1 MIECDV
7 AVIICSR
14 GREDLL
20 TRLLLDLYRGFTPAL
35 DISNVTCCIFV
46 YAQGY
51 SPDCIARLERQFADA
66 LKAHTLVISVASQQ
80 HTRIGDVVHTAIQLV
95 HESAFYKMAMLM
107 DDDSL
112 YTPHPIV
119 DENVRNAVCE
129 FIDRG
134 HRAYSIKL
142 GQSYELAF
150 RPFVDIAGP
159 IMPFKEKMLWVSHA
173 VLEEVL
179 TVPRFNELSIGED
192 AVIAAV
198 AWLADPNRCF
208 AVDGI
213 ATFLHLGFEQSAE
226 FGAVEIK
233 GGYAALMNYEG
244 FQPAAVHGKYDE
256 ALRTGVTP
264 HHILPDVFVS
274 EDHPHYIFNGI
285 RDEMIVE
292 LMRSRSRL
300 DDAYKEDKS

>member
-20 TRLLLDLYRGFTPAL
+20 TRLLLDLHRGFTPAL
-35 DISNVTCCIFV
+35 EVGNVTCCIFV

-51 SPDCIARLERQFADA
+51 SPDYIARLESQFADA
-66 LKAHTLVISVASQQ
+66 LVAQTLIISVACQQ

-95 HESAFYKMAMLM
+95 HERACYKMAMLM

-112 YTPHPIV
+112 YNPHPIV
-119 DENVRNAVCE
+119 DANVRNAACE
-129 FIDRG
+129 FINRG
-134 HRAYSIKL
+134 HRAYSMKL
-142 GQSYELAF
+142 GQSYELDF

-159 IMPFKEKMLWVSHA
+159 IMPFKEKMLWVSYG
-173 VLEEVL
+173 VLDEILV
-179 TVPRFNELSIGED
+179 VPRFNELSIGED
-192 AVIAAV
+192 AIIAAV
-198 AWLADPNRCF
+198 AWLADPSACF

-213 ATFLHLGFEQSAE
+213 ATFLHLGFEQPAE
-226 FGAVEIK
+226 FDAVEIK

-264 HHILPDVFVS
+264 HHILPDVFVP

-285 RDEMIVE
+285 REEMIVN
-292 LMRSRSRL
+292 LMRSQGRL
-300 DDAYKEDKS
+300 R